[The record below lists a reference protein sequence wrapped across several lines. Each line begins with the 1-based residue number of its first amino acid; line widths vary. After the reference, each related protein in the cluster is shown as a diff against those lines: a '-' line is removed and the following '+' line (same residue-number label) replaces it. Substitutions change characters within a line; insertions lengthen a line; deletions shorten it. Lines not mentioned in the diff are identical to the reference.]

1 MSAAATDRRMTA
13 EDLPRLPRGR
23 ERHERIEGELK
34 TTSPKGAQLV
44 VAADLPRRLR
54 NHVHEQRLGRVFSSE
69 GGFVIRR
76 RPDAVIAPDAAFVTA
91 ERMAVHGIPSGY
103 REGPPDLA
111 VEVVSP
117 HDRMADVDDN
127 IDAWLNAGTRLV
139 WVIHPRRRIAMIHR
153 PHQPV
158 PLVRADDFLDR
169 QEVVPGF
176 PCRLDEVLVT

>member
-34 TTSPKGAQLV
+34 TTSPKGAQHV
-44 VAADLPRRLR
+44 VAADLPRRQG
-54 NHVHEQRLGRVFSSE
+54 NHVHQQRAARVFSSE
-69 GGFVIRR
+69 GCLVIRR
-76 RPDAVIAPDAAFVTA
+76 RPDTVIAPGAAFATA
-91 ERMAVHGIPSGY
+91 ERRAVHGIPSGY

-111 VEVVSP
+111 VQVVSP
-117 HDRMADVDDN
+117 HDRTADPDDK

-139 WVIHPRRRIAMIHR
+139 WVIHPPRRIVMIHH
-153 PHQPV
+153 PDQQVPV
-158 PLVRADDFLDR
+158 VRADDFLDG

-176 PCRLDEVLVT
+176 RRRLDEVLVI